1 MDAFAQVTAA
11 LERAEK
17 KGLEPVSFSARIPGE
32 EAMAA
37 GGARVAFAEASG
49 EWAEHARLYR
59 QRADAGAVLVA
70 RPPWASQ
77 LESLPPV
84 FDEQVRQLGTGSL
97 DRGGNV
103 QFEKQSVVVIG
114 FSADRTVMNAELLET
129 CAKAYL
135 LATRAGGR
143 VAMIPWW
150 VRWIAGSRLRKDQ
163 HRAAAALARG
173 EFPAGF
179 STY

>member
-1 MDAFAQVTAA
+1 MDALAQVTGA

-17 KGLEPVSFSARIPGE
+17 KRLEPISFSARIPGE
-32 EAMAA
+32 DAMAA
-37 GGARVAFAEASG
+37 GGARIAFAEASG
-49 EWAEHARLYR
+49 EWAAHARLYR
-59 QRADAGAVLVA
+59 QRTDAGAILTA

-77 LESLPPV
+77 LELLPPV

-97 DRGGNV
+97 ENGGNV
-103 QFEKQSVVVIG
+103 RLAKKSVVVIG
-114 FSADRTVMNAELLET
+114 FSAERAVMNAELLEK

-135 LATRAGGR
+135 LATRAGGK

-150 VRWIAGSRLRKDQ
+150 VRWIAGSRLRKDHQ
-163 HRAAAALARG
+163 RAAAAFARG

>member
-17 KGLEPVSFSARIPGE
+17 KGLEPASFSVRIPGE

-37 GGARVAFAEASG
+37 GGARVAFAAASG

-59 QRADAGAVLVA
+59 QRADAGAIVKA
-70 RPPWASQ
+70 QPPWASQ

-84 FDEQVRQLGTGSL
+84 FDEQVRQLGTGPVEK
-97 DRGGNV
+97 GGNV
-103 QFEKQSVVVIG
+103 RLGDIVMVIG
-114 FSADRTVMNAELLET
+114 FSAERAVMNAELLEK

-135 LATRAGGR
+135 LATRAGGK
-143 VAMIPWW
+143 VATIPWW

-163 HRAAAALARG
+163 QQAAAAFARG